1 MNYNKKGIR
10 KVAMAIRNTTERKEW
25 LDATI
30 TTLQQAV
37 NKDNRQV
44 DIECLEECKRLR
56 SEMASPYGMLNNL
69 RRN

>member
-1 MNYNKKGIR
+1 MNYNKKGIQ
-10 KVAMAIRNTTERKEW
+10 KVAMAIQNTTERKEW
-25 LDATI
+25 LDASI
-30 TTLQQAV
+30 ASLQQAV
-37 NKDNRQV
+37 EKDKRQV